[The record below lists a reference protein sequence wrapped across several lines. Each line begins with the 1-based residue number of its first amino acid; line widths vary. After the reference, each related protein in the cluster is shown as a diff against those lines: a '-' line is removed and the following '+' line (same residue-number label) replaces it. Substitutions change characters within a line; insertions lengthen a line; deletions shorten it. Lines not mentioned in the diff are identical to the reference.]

1 MNFRFAI
8 NLSDI
13 DLWDIDMLDTDLDLL
28 DTDIPSKHFVCLQN
42 VLKTSSAKQLLSQ
55 SRHLF
60 PCFLEVWLSCSIS
73 YKLQEKVLPKKT
85 FLIHTETVSW
95 KECGIS
101 KQGLYLKAVCLR
113 NCRVNKCLTI
123 LTRIVMTPDGIYD
136 TYVHFND
143 DLGLDIDTYNLLIW
157 KVNC

>member
-1 MNFRFAI
+1 MQISRVNI
-8 NLSDI
+8 
-13 DLWDIDMLDTDLDLL
+13 LL
-28 DTDIPSKHFVCLQN
+28 ASKTFW
-42 VLKTSSAKQLLSQ
+42 
-55 SRHLF
+55 RHLQRNNYNHSPVICF
-60 PCFLEVWLSCSIS
+60 SCFLEVRLSCSIS
-73 YKLQEKVLPKKT
+73 SKLQEKVLPKKT
-85 FLIHTETVSW
+85 FLIRTDTVSR

-123 LTRIVMTPDGIYD
+123 LPRFVMTPDGIYD